1 MENKKSGKLKW
12 IIIVV
17 IVIAIIGAAMS
28 GGDDE
33 KKKSEDTKKE
43 STETVDIKEDMT
55 KYKSGTYKV
64 GGDIPAGE
72 YVVFCDNS
80 LDCYFEIA
88 SDSTGE
94 LDAII
99 ANDNLSYNSIV
110 TLNDGQYFKVTG
122 GYAVPIEEVS
132 ELDTSGNG
140 MFKVG
145 TYLPA
150 GEYKISV
157 DEDSV
162 VGYGYIEVSTDS
174 SHVLSSI
181 KSNDNIDGD
190 SYITVSDGEYLKL
203 SGCHIVQ

>member
-1 MENKKSGKLKW
+1 
-12 IIIVV
+12 
-17 IVIAIIGAAMS
+17 
-28 GGDDE
+28 
-33 KKKSEDTKKE
+33 
-43 STETVDIKEDMT
+43 
-55 KYKSGTYKV
+55 
-64 GGDIPAGE
+64 
-72 YVVFCDNS
+72 
-80 LDCYFEIA
+80 
-88 SDSTGE
+88 
-94 LDAII
+94 
-99 ANDNLSYNSIV
+99 
-110 TLNDGQYFKVTG
+110 
-122 GYAVPIEEVS
+122 
-132 ELDTSGNG
+132 